1 ALTPA
6 RRRRS
11 RRRHIAP
18 PFPRQ
23 ARVLPGVPPRRRPG
37 RRGMSP
43 NQPCAAILPDRLIVV
58 GDLHLGEGAT
68 PVRGRVSGEHFFH
81 DREFASWLRRLS
93 SHGARRGRRLELV
106 LNGDAFDFLRV
117 IRLPDGPRGVAAWR
131 QLLRAAGVGCAP
143 DRLRAAAVA
152 PTCTSSMGT
161 KWIGS
166 LARSAI
172 SATPSPRG
180 CACPSARSSAAT
192 CSTYSSDG
200 CPLEPRS
207 RRRGGWWRR
216 CSGSRGASCRPS

>member
-1 ALTPA
+1 MLATASIVRALRAAHLHDAPRAELLRLACEKIRGLGAPYTSVYAYMLHGDELVLEAFSGREADRGRAGRPALTPA

-37 RRGMSP
+37 RRGMSR

-117 IRLPDGPRGVAAWR
+117 I
-131 QLLRAAGVGCAP
+131 
-143 DRLRAAAVA
+143 
-152 PTCTSSMGT
+152 
-161 KWIGS
+161 
-166 LARSAI
+166 
-172 SATPSPRG
+172 
-180 CACPSARSSAAT
+180 
-192 CSTYSSDG
+192 
-200 CPLEPRS
+200 
-207 RRRGGWWRR
+207 
-216 CSGSRGASCRPS
+216 